1 MKVFV
6 IKLLTPNRRTGGFT
20 SDIVGVFDDESVAF
34 EESER
39 IDNEQKEDW
48 GDGGFTSIETF
59 ELNEA
64 TL

>member
-6 IKLLTPNRRTGGFT
+6 VKLLTPNPRTGGFHE
-20 SDIVGVFDDESVAF
+20 DIVGVFDIESVAF

-48 GDGGFTSIETF
+48 GDGGFTSVEPF
-59 ELNEA
+59 NLNES
-64 TL
+64 TI

>member
-6 IKLLTPNRRTGGFT
+6 VKLLTPNRRTGGFI

-59 ELNEA
+59 ELNESI
-64 TL
+64 L

>member
-6 IKLLTPNRRTGGFT
+6 IKLLTPNRRTGGFI

-39 IDNEQKEDW
+39 IDNEQKGGW
-48 GDGGFTSIETF
+48 GDGGFTSIEAL

-64 TL
+64 TI